1 MSFFQLKDERRHT
14 ATFTFSKVTHLTS
27 DGKRGKT
34 CNQSHARES
43 MQSVPRTRKHATIPY
58 AGKHAI
64 SPSRGKTCNQ
74 PLARENM
81 QLAPPRGKTR
91 VNRVIS
97 RVLIVVLLFQL
108 LDVLTNKR
116 DQLVKLKQTLNTF
129 KSRSK
134 TALMTLLGNKVS
146 AILQRKAEI
155 CRAIDHLLNINN
167 SLF

>member
-1 MSFFQLKDERRHT
+1 M
-14 ATFTFSKVTHLTS
+14 
-27 DGKRGKT
+27 
-34 CNQSHARES
+34 ES
-43 MQSVPRTRKHATIPY
+43 

-64 SPSRGKTCNQ
+64 SPSHEKTCNHPLRGKTCNQ
-74 PLARENM
+74 SLTRENL
-81 QLAPPRGKTR
+81 QPAPRAGKYATCAPRGKTR